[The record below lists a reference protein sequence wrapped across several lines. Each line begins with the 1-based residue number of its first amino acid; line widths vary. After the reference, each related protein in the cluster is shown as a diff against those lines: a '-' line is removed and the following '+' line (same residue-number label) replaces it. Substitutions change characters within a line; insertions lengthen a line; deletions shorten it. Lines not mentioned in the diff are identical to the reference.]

1 MKEKVCVLKGGL
13 SPERQI
19 SLKSGKAVEDA
30 LKERGYKVFALDP
43 KSNDFLSHLRREKPD
58 LVFIALH
65 GSFGE
70 DGTVQGLLEMAGIPY
85 TGSGVLASILG
96 MDKVSSR
103 RLFAWQGLPQPCY
116 QVVAREETR
125 DIKRILS
132 PPVVV
137 KPSRSGST
145 LGINLIMDGSGLKE
159 AMKEA
164 FRYDSSY
171 LLIEEFIRGREIT
184 VGIIDDPE
192 PRPFPI
198 VEVVPQ
204 SAFFDYQAKYSPGFC
219 KFFVPANLKEKQSL
233 RAKEVALKA
242 YCSLGCRDFARVD
255 MILKEDTPYILEVN
269 TIPGLTERSL
279 LPLAARAEGLSFP
292 QLIERIVRAALRRSP
307 S

>member
-1 MKEKVCVLKGGL
+1 MKEKICVLKGGL
-13 SPERQI
+13 SPEREI
-19 SLKSGKAVEDA
+19 SLKSGKAVENA
-30 LKERGYKVFALDP
+30 LKNRGYNVFALDP
-43 KSNDFLSHLRREKPD
+43 KSEDFLSHLERERPD
-58 LVFIALH
+58 LVFVALH
-65 GSFGE
+65 GPFGE

-85 TGSGVLASILG
+85 TGSGVLASTLA

-103 RLFAWQGLPQPCY
+103 RLFAWQGLPQPRY
-116 QVVAREETR
+116 EVITREGTR
-125 DIKRILS
+125 GVKWVLS
-132 PPVVV
+132 PPIVV

-145 LGINLIMDGSGLKE
+145 LGTNLIMDGSGLEE
-159 AMKEA
+159 AMEEA

-198 VEVVPQ
+198 VEIVPR
-204 SAFFDYQAKYSPGFC
+204 SAFFDYRAKYSEGFC

-233 RAKEVALKA
+233 RAKDVALKA
-242 YCSLGCRDFARVD
+242 YRSLGCRDFARVD
-255 MILKEDTPYILEVN
+255 MILKEDTPYLLEVN

-279 LPLAARAEGLSFP
+279 LPLAARAEGLSFA